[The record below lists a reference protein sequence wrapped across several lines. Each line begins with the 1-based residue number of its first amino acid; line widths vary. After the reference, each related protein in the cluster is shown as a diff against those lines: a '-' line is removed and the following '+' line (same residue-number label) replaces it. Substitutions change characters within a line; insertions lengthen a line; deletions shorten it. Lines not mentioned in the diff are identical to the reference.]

1 MRTKIQKNM
10 KRIVYLP
17 FLLAAFAF
25 FSCDRNEV
33 LVKTSTDYGYDVA
46 IEIDTIQF
54 SSYGG
59 KDTVDIPFENCY
71 LHFVRNNDSYL
82 FFYLM
87 EPDYAVMDSIIEA
100 RSIIVEPKEVD
111 PTKGFTYFEWDWF
124 SIELKENKAILSV
137 KENYSGSERTADIN
151 LPNRSFEGLEI
162 KISQSN

>member
-1 MRTKIQKNM
+1 M
-10 KRIVYLP
+10 KHFSFTP
-17 FLLAAFAF
+17 FLLLFALI
-25 FSCDRNEV
+25 SCDRNES
-33 LVKTSTDYGYDVA
+33 LVDTSSADAYDDYET
-46 IEIDTIQF
+46 IEFNQD
-54 SSYGG
+54 GG
-59 KDTVDIPFENCY
+59 KDTVDIPFDNSY
-71 LHFVRNNDSYL
+71 LHYVRNNDSVL

-124 SIELKENKAILSV
+124 SIELKENKAFLSI

>member
-1 MRTKIQKNM
+1 M

-54 SSYGG
+54 GSYGG

-71 LHFVRNNDSYL
+71 LHFVRNNDSVL

-111 PTKGFTYFEWDWF
+111 PTKGFTYFEWDWL

>member
-33 LVKTSTDYGYDVA
+33 LVKTSTDLGYNVSV
-46 IEIDTIQF
+46 DTIQF
-54 SSYGG
+54 GSYGG

-71 LHFVRNNDSYL
+71 LHYVRNNDSVL

>member
-10 KRIVYLP
+10 KRIIYLP
-17 FLLAAFAF
+17 FLLSVFAF

-33 LVKTSTDYGYDVA
+33 LVKTSTDLGYNVSV
-46 IEIDTIQF
+46 DTIQF

-71 LHFVRNNDSYL
+71 LHYVRNNDSVL

>member
-1 MRTKIQKNM
+1 M

-17 FLLAAFAF
+17 FLLSVFAF

-33 LVKTSTDYGYDVA
+33 LVNTSCADGPDA
-46 IEIDTIQF
+46 AFETIQF
-54 SSYGG
+54 NPDGG

-71 LHFVRNNDSYL
+71 LHYVRNNDSVL

-111 PTKGFTYFEWDWF
+111 PAMGFNYFEWDWF
-124 SIELKENKAILSV
+124 SIELKENKAFLSV
-137 KENYSGSERTADIN
+137 KENYSGSERIADIV
-151 LPNRSFEGLEI
+151 LPNRSFERLEI

>member
-33 LVKTSTDYGYDVA
+33 LVKTSTDLGYNVSV
-46 IEIDTIQF
+46 DTIQF
-54 SSYGG
+54 GSYGG
-59 KDTVDIPFENCY
+59 KDTIDIPFENCY
-71 LHFVRNNDSYL
+71 LHYVRNNDSVL

>member
-33 LVKTSTDYGYDVA
+33 LVKTSTDLGYNVSV
-46 IEIDTIQF
+46 DTIQF
-54 SSYGG
+54 GSYGG
-59 KDTVDIPFENCY
+59 KDTIDIPFENCY

>member
-1 MRTKIQKNM
+1 M

-17 FLLAAFAF
+17 FLLAVFAF

-33 LVKTSTDYGYDVA
+33 LVKTSTDLGYNVSV
-46 IEIDTIQF
+46 DTIQF
-54 SSYGG
+54 GSYGG

-71 LHFVRNNDSYL
+71 LHYVRNNDSVL

-111 PTKGFTYFEWDWF
+111 PTKGFTYFEWDRF

>member
-1 MRTKIQKNM
+1 
-10 KRIVYLP
+10 V
-17 FLLAAFAF
+17 FAF

-33 LVKTSTDYGYDVA
+33 LVKTSTDLGYNVSV
-46 IEIDTIQF
+46 DTIQF
-54 SSYGG
+54 GSYGG

-71 LHFVRNNDSYL
+71 LHYVRNNDSVL

>member
-1 MRTKIQKNM
+1 M

-46 IEIDTIQF
+46 TEIDTIQF
-54 SSYGG
+54 GSYGG

-71 LHFVRNNDSYL
+71 LHYVRNNDSVL

-111 PTKGFTYFEWDWF
+111 PARGFNYFEWDWF
-124 SIELKENKAILSV
+124 SIELKDNKAFLSV
-137 KENYSGSERTADIN
+137 KENYSGSARIAEIV
-151 LPNRSFEGLEI
+151 LPNRSFKRLEI
-162 KISQSN
+162 QISQSN

>member
-1 MRTKIQKNM
+1 M
-10 KRIVYLP
+10 
-17 FLLAAFAF
+17 
-25 FSCDRNEV
+25 
-33 LVKTSTDYGYDVA
+33 
-46 IEIDTIQF
+46 
-54 SSYGG
+54 
-59 KDTVDIPFENCY
+59 
-71 LHFVRNNDSYL
+71 RNNDSVL

-124 SIELKENKAILSV
+124 SIELKENKAFLSV

>member
-1 MRTKIQKNM
+1 M

-33 LVKTSTDYGYDVA
+33 LVKTSTDLGYNVSV
-46 IEIDTIQF
+46 DTIQF
-54 SSYGG
+54 GSYGG
-59 KDTVDIPFENCY
+59 KDTIDIPFENCY
-71 LHFVRNNDSYL
+71 LHYVRNNDSVL

-124 SIELKENKAILSV
+124 SIELKENKVILSV

>member
-1 MRTKIQKNM
+1 M

-25 FSCDRNEV
+25 FSCDRNEI
-33 LVKTSTDYGYDVA
+33 LVKTSTDLGYNVSV
-46 IEIDTIQF
+46 DTIQF
-54 SSYGG
+54 GSYGG

-71 LHFVRNNDSYL
+71 LHYVRNNDSVL